1 MTPVRGLL
9 IIVGLFTVAGQ
20 LGACAP
26 DPLDVQRTPVTVVES
41 TVFPT
46 LPVTTLP
53 STTTTIATTTTT
65 VAAVVVEDPV
75 AIVREVWPDD
85 TEDQALAVFRCESHL
100 NPDALGKL
108 GERGIAQIHPVHRDM
123 VRRMGF
129 SWDQMFDARDNVTVA
144 LDIFEAQG
152 WGPWSCRRVLS

>member
-1 MTPVRGLL
+1 MTPARGLL

-26 DPLDVQRTPVTVVES
+26 DPLDVQRTPQTVVES

-46 LPVTTLP
+46 PAVTTSP
-53 STTTTIATTTTT
+53 TTTTTTTTT
-65 VAAVVVEDPV
+65 VPAVVVDDPV

-85 TEDQALAVFRCESHL
+85 TEDQALKVFTCESHL

-144 LDIFEAQG
+144 LDIFEASG
-152 WGPWSCRRVLS
+152 WKPWSCRRVLS